1 MNRLVAH
8 RGDMTTYPENSVLA
22 LNNAAILGFQYLELD
37 IQLSKDLIPIVIHD
51 SDLKRTAGVDKKV
64 WELTSDEIESTPLLC
79 PDNLAKER
87 ELLFV
92 PSFSQVIE
100 HINQFSKLN
109 VFIEIKKES
118 VEQFGLETV
127 VNQIL
132 AVQEKAKF
140 NVIIIS
146 FLSSVIEYI
155 KHIVPMPTG
164 YVLKKYSKK
173 YLSKTKD
180 IQPDYLFCN
189 IKKINRPNELWNGP
203 WKWTL
208 YDIKNPIFA
217 YELLEQG
224 VDLIETGDIVRLSNS
239 EYFK

>member
-8 RGDMTTYPENSVLA
+8 RGDMTTYPENSILA
-22 LNNAAILGFQYLELD
+22 LRNAVLLGFQYLELD
-37 IQLSKDLIPIVIHD
+37 IQLSKDLVPIVIHD
-51 SDLKRTAGVDKKV
+51 SDLNRTTGVNKNV
-64 WELTSDEIESTPLLC
+64 WELTSAEIESTPLLC
-79 PDNLAKER
+79 PDNMKNNR
-87 ELLFV
+87 DLLFV
-92 PSFSQVIE
+92 PSLNKVIE
-100 HINQFSKLN
+100 HINQFTKLN
-109 VFIEIKKES
+109 VFMEIKKES
-118 VEQFGLETV
+118 VEKFGLESV
-127 VNQIL
+127 VNKVL

-155 KHIVPMPTG
+155 KHTKSMPTG
-164 YVLKKYSKK
+164 YVLKKYSQK

-189 IKKINRPNELWNGP
+189 VKKINRPNELWGGP